1 MGDEVSPGG
10 AATIPGQANG
20 DILQQSINDILGLFD
35 TSSSTPVA
43 APPAASPFDVLGG
56 APAPT
61 LFASTSTS
69 PPAPRAAPA
78 QKSPGYIAYNKN
90 SLKIT
95 LHPQVSAQRPGVV
108 LITARFEVS
117 GVQPAEGVNFQAAVP
132 KVGCYHPVRDILITF
147 LYQTQQMQMQPMS
160 KADVQPGATETQA
173 LKIIAPP
180 GVSGSIVP
188 TQEGSAY
195 DF

>member
-1 MGDEVSPGG
+1 MGDEASPGG
-10 AATIPGQANG
+10 AATVPGQANG

-35 TSSSTPVA
+35 TSSSTPAA

-69 PPAPRAAPA
+69 PPAPRVAPA
-78 QKSPGYIAYNKN
+78 QKSPGYVAYNKN

-117 GVQPAEGVNFQAAVP
+117 GMQPAEGVNFQAAVP
-132 KVGCYHPVRDILITF
+132 KVSRYNPVRDILIAIFVSDT
-147 LYQTQQMQMQPMS
+147 
-160 KADVQPGATETQA
+160 ADADATDEQGRCPA
-173 LKIIAPP
+173 WC
-180 GVSGSIVP
+180 
-188 TQEGSAY
+188 
-195 DF
+195 D